1 MSKFH
6 ITVKDCVDRILLFD
20 EELIGELECADSESV
35 TEKIFNGELDN
46 PVDAAFLCYILGES
60 YMDVREVFSRPPQS
74 RPDDANNDVMGNA
87 ICVNYFKPK
96 TEADI
101 VMPAVC
107 IVDIPERLQLGL
119 GIPSTIIL
127 QKVEFDKETADA
139 EDLAKHGLD
148 IKADGHFIKHMAHL
162 WATDDF
168 MDEKIKVSLYGQ
180 LITKHLD
187 V

>member
-107 IVDIPERLQLGL
+107 IVDIPERLQ
-119 GIPSTIIL
+119 
-127 QKVEFDKETADA
+127 FDKETADA